1 MSRSLASF
9 GISAARPVQGADKII
24 AGRGRTGG
32 RVNRINLAQLES
44 GHKARISIRAA
55 QRGMN

>member
-9 GISAARPVQGADKII
+9 GISAASSAQGADKIN
-24 AGRGRTGG
+24 AGLGRTGG
-32 RVNRINLAQLES
+32 RVNRINLAQSES
-44 GHKARISIRAA
+44 GHKARFSIRAA